1 MLRIKSAQEKSQPAP
16 YVEHAAFAAK
26 ALQKAGAMALVAPD
40 PVFVRGFDATL
51 APIFLSVKR
60 LELMRRELRL
70 RSDQA
75 TRSATPQ
82 PKAYGCACRFYFF
95 LEDGLR
101 IERST

>member
-1 MLRIKSAQEKSQPAP
+1 MFRIKSAQEKSQPASD
-16 YVEHAAFAAK
+16 VEHAAFASK

-40 PVFVRGFDATL
+40 PVFVGGFDATL
-51 APIFLSVKR
+51 TPILLGIKR

-70 RSDQA
+70 RPDQA
-75 TRSATPQ
+75 TRGATPQ

-101 IERST
+101 IERTT